1 MVKGILGGFLAR
13 TRLSKHLRAGFVLAV
28 LGVAAVSLAACGRA
42 GSPEL
47 PPGIF
52 DSSYLPPGAARA
64 LASAP
69 APAAVEDDPVP
80 SRVSEMSTP
89 GLPTRAGKKHVFL
102 LLGGLSFMNGW
113 AASVASAGMLRLQ
126 SSLAALPDV
135 EVTPYDWSSFKEA
148 GDDIAL
154 LPKDDIVIV
163 IGYSGGGSR
172 ATWLANLPSEP
183 KIDLMILYDPSPSWD
198 MKVIGPNVKQAICYH
213 NAAPFFFGLGGGV
226 LVGNNTQIDT
236 VDINENHMLV
246 QTDTTLHQRTITEV
260 KKIHR

>member
-1 MVKGILGGFLAR
+1 
-13 TRLSKHLRAGFVLAV
+13 
-28 LGVAAVSLAACGRA
+28 
-42 GSPEL
+42 
-47 PPGIF
+47 
-52 DSSYLPPGAARA
+52 
-64 LASAP
+64 
-69 APAAVEDDPVP
+69 
-80 SRVSEMSTP
+80 
-89 GLPTRAGKKHVFL
+89 
-102 LLGGLSFMNGW
+102 MNGW

-135 EVTPYDWSSFKEA
+135 EVTLYDWSSFKEA
-148 GDDIAL
+148 GEDIAL

-213 NAAPFFFGLGGGV
+213 NATPFFFGLGGGV
-226 LVGNNTQIDT
+226 LVGNKTQIDT

-260 KKIHR
+260 NKIHR

>member
-1 MVKGILGGFLAR
+1 M
-13 TRLSKHLRAGFVLAV
+13 LAV
-28 LGVAAVSLAACGRA
+28 SRNMRSGVSLLFSG
-42 GSPEL
+42 L
-47 PPGIF
+47 VV
-52 DSSYLPPGAARA
+52 LLA
-64 LASAP
+64 LAGCGTLADVAEQDGWQVAP
-69 APAAVEDDPVP
+69 PTYAVEDDPAP
-80 SRVSEMSTP
+80 SRVSEMSAP
-89 GLPTRAGKKHVFL
+89 GLPTRAAKKHVFL

-135 EVTPYDWSSFKEA
+135 EVSLYDWRSFKEA

-213 NAAPFFFGLGGGV
+213 NVTPFFFGLGGGV

-260 KKIHR
+260 KKIHRLGPS